1 MNRDFNIPFYIF
13 EEIIEYIE
21 KGKPVTKWNN
31 IMTLLQLAK
40 LNNRL
45 TESQIKYIID
55 TYK

>member
-21 KGKPVTKWNN
+21 KGKPTTKWNN

>member
-1 MNRDFNIPFYIF
+1 MNKDFNIPFYIF

-31 IMTLLQLAK
+31 IMTLMQLAK